1 MNWRWMARFWIL
13 DQKSHSHDFRKRH
26 VILACEQ
33 VLLFWRVK
41 GVSRERARERRSP
54 SLARSR
60 GARFACPNRRAC
72 SQATSSMFTELCGS
86 SHLSLTFGS
95 QLNKSQQFVRE
106 AISYDFL
113 TVADDRRVRNS
124 GIHVVVDYVSLN
136 DFYWGS
142 LTGFSCTV
150 MPFSPSQ
157 FSKHQPK
164 RGKSILGSFVSS
176 SNGYLLLF

>member
-1 MNWRWMARFWIL
+1 MSKLSYLGEWN
-13 DQKSHSHDFRKRH
+13 
-26 VILACEQ
+26 E
-33 VLLFWRVK
+33 
-41 GVSRERARERRSP
+41 SRENARATGEAPLSRVLARLA
-54 SLARSR
+54 SLAQI
-60 GARFACPNRRAC
+60 RRPC

-95 QLNKSQQFVRE
+95 LLNKSQQFVRE
-106 AISYDFL
+106 EISYVFL
-113 TVADDRRVRNS
+113 TVADNRRVRNS

-150 MPFSPSQ
+150 MPFRPSQ

-164 RGKSILGSFVSS
+164 RGKSVLGSFVSS
-176 SNGYLLLF
+176 LNGYLLLF